1 MDQPDLRTLSSDEI
15 AAFNEQREAKALVDW
30 VHSEYAKA
38 KSARIKYERQWAV
51 NMAMYTGKQNLM
63 FFPAKNGQAG
73 AGKLTAPPA
82 VPHVSRRVFNRIRP
96 IIRTEHARITSN
108 KPNASVVPA
117 SSEDSDLFAAQAAEQ
132 IWESFYNTKKLQA
145 VFNQSAF
152 WLTICGTSFTK
163 VWWDEVKED
172 CLTAQPGSIES
183 GAVTPYHL
191 FVPDLYAVDIEDQP
205 FTLNVYTKPA
215 TFVEQMY
222 GIKVNP
228 TVKNAQTP
236 FESAMLVLGTND
248 AQPDSVLIYEAWLKP
263 GAHKT
268 FPQGGVLTIVD
279 NQIVQI
285 SADGMPYDHYQYPF
299 IKWEHIPTGMFYG
312 ESVITDLIDPQREY
326 NRTRNQLIEAK
337 NRMAKPQLVAPK
349 GSVDPSKITSAPGQ
363 VILYKPGLQP
373 PAPLPIQ
380 PMPSYVLQELDRTIM
395 DMEDIS
401 SQHQVSRGQAPSG
414 VTAATAINF
423 LQERD
428 DSLMTSVFQS
438 IEGGWEKW
446 AKQVIGLAVQYWDLP
461 RTISVTG
468 IDGSFDSVALKGTEI
483 AAGKDIRMEAGSA
496 LPISKAAKQA
506 FLMDCMKLG
515 FIDPEKGLSL
525 MDMGGIDELYD
536 ELRIDERAAQRENLR
551 MARLDIEQIM
561 QHEQDAMMQNQLAAM
576 QEQQQVNQ
584 LSTGA
589 PPMDQGMAPGIQG
602 IGPGPTGDM
611 MPPAPSGMP
620 TGPMGGPSEAM
631 PPEPPMGPV
640 GADQASGAPLTV
652 PQNIVPVNTWD
663 NHQLHINVHNR
674 FRKSQAFDMLPPQI
688 KNQFE
693 YHVAAHAMALNEAAQ
708 AATMLP
714 PPPDQG
720 PMSGADNGSGTP
732 MGQPAPDANQ
742 FGPAGTQDG
751 APPPPQMGGQ

>member
-1 MDQPDLRTLSSDEI
+1 MEALDLRTLNPNEI
-15 AAFNEQREAKALVDW
+15 AAFNEQREAKKLVDW
-30 VHSEYAKA
+30 VRSEYDKA
-38 KSARIKYERQWAV
+38 KSARQKYERQWAL

-63 FFPAKNGQAG
+63 YFPAKNGQAG
-73 AGKLTAPPA
+73 AGKLTTPPA

-117 SSEDSDLFAAQAAEQ
+117 SSEDADLFAAQAAEQ

-145 VFNQSAF
+145 IFNQSAF

-163 VWWDEVKED
+163 VWWDEQKHD
-172 CLTAQPGSIES
+172 CLTAMPGSIES

-191 FVPDLYAVDIEDQP
+191 FVPDLYTIDIEDQP
-205 FTLNVYTKPA
+205 FVINVYTKPA

-248 AQPDSVLIYEAWLKP
+248 AQPDSVLIYEAWIKP
-263 GAHKT
+263 GAHPT
-268 FPQGGVLTIVD
+268 FPQGGVLTVVD
-279 NQIVQI
+279 DKIVQI
-285 SADGMPYDHYQYPF
+285 SADGLPYTHYQYPF

-349 GSVDPSKITSAPGQ
+349 GSVDPAKITSAPGQ

-373 PAPLPIQ
+373 PNPLPIQ
-380 PMPSYVLQELDRTIM
+380 PMPNYVLQELDRTIM

-438 IEGGWEKW
+438 VEGGWEKW
-446 AKQVIGLAVQYWDLP
+446 AKQVIGLAVQYWDVP

-468 IDGSFDSVALKGTEI
+468 IDGSFDSVALMGTEI

-551 MARLDIEQIM
+551 MARLDINEIM
-561 QHEQDAMMQNQLAAM
+561 QHEQEAMMTNQFAAAK
-576 QEQQQVNQ
+576 EQAMAQQMAMPNPMDEAMPNEGMP
-584 LSTGA
+584 SDSDMAMEGSE
-589 PPMDQGMAPGIQG
+589 PPMDPMQAAQGMPNQPPL
-602 IGPGPTGDM
+602 GPAGGDM
-611 MPPAPSGMP
+611 
-620 TGPMGGPSEAM
+620 
-631 PPEPPMGPV
+631 
-640 GADQASGAPLTV
+640 ASGAPLQI
-652 PQNIVPVNTWD
+652 PMEIVPVNTWD

-674 FRKSQAFDMLPPQI
+674 FRKSQAFDMLPPQV

-693 YHVAAHAMALNEAAQ
+693 YHVAAHAMALNAAAQ

-714 PPPDQG
+714 PPPPQG
-720 PMSGADNGSGTP
+720 ELSGADNGSGTP
-732 MGQPAPDANQ
+732 VGQPMPDANQ
-742 FGPAGTQDG
+742 FGPPGTEDG
-751 APPPPQMGGQ
+751 APPPLPNGA